1 MSPPA
6 RAIRTEKDILADVK
20 RLAVEYYERTGKP
33 LGVTGEIAEF
43 EAAEKL
49 GLILGEARTQGY
61 DAIRTGPRGH
71 ERIQIKG
78 RRILPGKPRY
88 GGRVPKIDLRKPFDA
103 VALVLLDERY
113 EVIEIWQAPRA
124 AVTRR
129 IKAPGSKARNERG
142 SLGIS
147 QFKSIAEKVWPL
159 QSEMRRPARP

>member
-1 MSPPA
+1 MSPSP
-6 RAIRTEKDILADVK
+6 RANRTEKEILVDVK

-49 GLILGEARTQGY
+49 GLTLAEARTQGY
-61 DAIRTGPRGH
+61 DATRTGPRGQ

-88 GGRVPKIDLRKPFDA
+88 GGRVPKIDLKKPFDV

-113 EVIEIWQAPRA
+113 KVIEIWTAPRA
-124 AVTRR
+124 AVAQR
-129 IKAPGSKARNERG
+129 ITAPGSKARNERG

-147 QFKSIAEKVWPL
+147 QFRSIAERVWP
-159 QSEMRRPARP
+159 ADA